1 MADFRKLRVWQAAH
15 ELGVEVERVARGMR
29 HSRARALC
37 DQMSRS
43 AMSIS
48 ANIAEGSGHESPRE
62 FARYLQY
69 AIASTSETEAHIRMA
84 RDINS
89 MSYAEFENLMPR
101 VVSVRRQL
109 CALTRCVR
117 DRAGNARLGL

>member
-1 MADFRKLRVWQAAH
+1 
-15 ELGVEVERVARGMR
+15 
-29 HSRARALC
+29 
-37 DQMSRS
+37 MSRS